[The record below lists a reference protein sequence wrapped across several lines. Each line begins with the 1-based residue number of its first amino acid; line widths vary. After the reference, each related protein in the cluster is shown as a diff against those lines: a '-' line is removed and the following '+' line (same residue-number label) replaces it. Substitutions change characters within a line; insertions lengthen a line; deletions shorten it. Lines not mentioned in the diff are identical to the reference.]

1 MNRFIIDGF
10 NLAYRSHYAFVKFST
25 SSGLPSGVLYGFYT
39 TLRALRN
46 RFPDFN
52 FYVVWDN
59 EATKKKAM
67 FAEYKANREVFR
79 VNLPIQDLKESL
91 NCLNITQVECLG
103 EEADDV
109 IATLV
114 SQSNTGKDYIYSSDK
129 DLQQLVKD
137 GKVIVVSPKVGNI
150 EEKFFDEEEVKK
162 KWGVTP
168 ADLPCFL
175 AFRGD
180 TSDNVPG
187 VPRVP
192 SDVLASLSD
201 RYKLPGEVYMK
212 LAGEKLTDF
221 QRKSIQD
228 AQNQVIL
235 NYSLILLKKDLNCIS
250 KKGESNYIRL
260 KELFDKYEIRKL
272 SPESY
277 IDLFNAETVFLRR
290 ESPSLKTI
298 SMFEE
303 D

>member
-10 NLAYRSHYAFVKFST
+10 NLAYRAHHAFIKFST
-25 SSGLPSGVLYGFYT
+25 SSGLPSGVIYGFYS
-39 TLRALRN
+39 TLKSLKN
-46 RFPDFN
+46 RFPDFK
-52 FYVVWDN
+52 FFVVWDN
-59 EATKKKAM
+59 NATQKKEM
-67 FAEYKANREVFR
+67 FADYKANREVFR
-79 VNLPIQDLKESL
+79 VNMPIQDLKDSL
-91 NCLNITQVECLG
+91 ACLNVSQVECIG

-114 SQSNTGKDYIYSSDK
+114 QSNTGKDYIYSSDK

-137 GKVIVVSPKVGNI
+137 GKVIVISPKVGNI
-150 EEKFFDEEEVKK
+150 EEKFFDEEAVKK
-162 KWGVTP
+162 KWGVGP
-168 ADLPCFL
+168 QDLPCFL

-192 SDVLASLSD
+192 SDVLSSLSD
-201 RYKLPGEVYMK
+201 RYKLPGEVYLK

-221 QRKSIQD
+221 QRKSIID
-228 AQNQVIL
+228 AENQVRL
-235 NYSLILLKKDLNCIS
+235 NYTLILLKKNVNFVLKN
-250 KKGESNYIRL
+250 GESNYIRL
-260 KELFDKYEIRKL
+260 KAIFDKYEIKKL
-272 SPESY
+272 SPEN
-277 IDLFNAETVFLRR
+277 IVELFDAETVFLHR